1 MSTNKTKILTK
12 SKELFEQYGYQ
23 KTTLTDIAK
32 SVGKVKTAIYY
43 YFSGKDE
50 IFAQLVKSEAEVFNK
65 KLFSEVEK
73 CSSPQLK
80 LEAYVDTR
88 IELMHQ
94 LSNRYNFLKKDFFEL
109 IPIVE
114 ANRIESDNKEIAYVT
129 AILHELQSHD
139 NVQVDDPS
147 FTAKMLVK
155 TLKGLE
161 VQMFVTDQITITPTE
176 SKTFRNIILYG
187 AINQKP
193 NNL

>member
-139 NVQVDDPS
+139 NVQIHDPF

-176 SKTFRNIILYG
+176 SKTFRNLILYG